1 MAEGGSRQA
10 RLAAAKKK
18 LKEYQQKAVPGG
30 GDGGSAKKKR
40 RGRDGE
46 EGGNDPRDERDSR
59 EQSEDERLS
68 ASAGEADE
76 ETAAG
81 AVGGSPPPT
90 LTEVAEVMDGGEEE
104 QQEGMRDV
112 SSTER
117 LRQISVQINGLMS
130 QSNYRNGESGSHSAD
145 TRELETRNQ
154 ELTQA
159 LDAASLDHKRLL
171 ADLHDAKQQNDALET
186 ELLKVR
192 ADQEKRLHSE
202 GSALEQLQVHVQT
215 IGILVSEKSELQ
227 NTLSLADKSLQQRA
241 GEVEDLSA
249 RLNAGRQRVSELE
262 RALSTVSSQHKQAE
276 KLAKELQTER
286 AAVAEERE
294 QLTRVRDE
302 LTQQTSEQAEQLAS
316 RAAEV
321 LGLREFTE
329 ELKGKLHMA
338 DIMVQQ
344 LSSQAGMPHLN
355 QQLQQLSEE
364 REQLQQQLHAM
375 SESVQQ
381 LMLERQQHLQQME
394 EQGRLWQETARHSA
408 QQVELLSREKD
419 EQVVRITE
427 MERSLHELEQQKVVL
442 CEQAAQKSSAA
453 VATSEQEGPS
463 EREHG
468 LAVELERARREK
480 DELVAQY
487 HAQVRDNEHLSELNR
502 EAESRLLALE
512 SRLGDLGCE
521 ASDRQRLLET
531 AQADKATISR
541 ALAQNRQLKE
551 QLAEMQNGFVKL
563 SNENMELGSALQS
576 EQHVKKELA
585 RHMGSLQENSHE
597 VKEQLQAKCA
607 EAEALVA
614 ERSAVLQQLQQYGA
628 AVVQLQAERD
638 ELHRQ
643 CLAQSTLLDRVQHQ
657 EAEARSAL
665 HIAHDKLRAL
675 AQGSQ
680 VTVDG
685 SQVTAAEGVLQGGER
700 RVGVGGPEE
709 GWAVG
714 GGLQGVLED
723 MASLLEAPTDAP
735 APSPTDSPAD
745 EAGAEEPEETVSH
758 LRALVEQR
766 ESERAQLIS
775 RLGDVYAALRR
786 LGNLAAPPSAAP
798 HHGEG
803 AVSPQEHESLRAAME
818 QLQVRFQ
825 AVMREKA
832 DLRDQL
838 EQLEHR
844 CEQLSGE
851 TDTIGEYIALY
862 QSQRDVMRQRHRDK
876 DEFINRLAL
885 DRDNMKVK
893 LGELQELVMRLLA
906 ERNAWGLEGPAPR
919 GVAAVTAAAAGGPNE
934 EKQEEGMGPHLPNG
948 TQDGDEGGEGG
959 EGGESEGASARER
972 AAETGTE
979 RAHTDDDPRPPTTA
993 EPPGT
998 AGQIMQLLQE
1008 LQESRG
1014 PSSSSYLDEST
1025 CIPFFYRV
1033 DTDNEVKVMLI

>member
-40 RGRDGE
+40 RGRDSE
-46 EGGNDPRDERDSR
+46 DAGGDPRDERDSR
-59 EQSEDERLS
+59 EQ
-68 ASAGEADE
+68 
-76 ETAAG
+76 
-81 AVGGSPPPT
+81 
-90 LTEVAEVMDGGEEE
+90 VAEVMDGGEEE
-104 QQEGMRDV
+104 QQEGVRDV

-130 QSNYRNGESGSHSAD
+130 ESNYRNGESGSHLAD

-192 ADQEKRLHSE
+192 ADQEKRLQSE

-276 KLAKELQTER
+276 KLAKELQAER
-286 AAVAEERE
+286 AAVAEERD
-294 QLTRVRDE
+294 QLMRVRDE
-302 LTQQTSEQAEQLAS
+302 LTQQTSEQAGQLAS

-394 EQGRLWQETARHSA
+394 EQGRLWQETAQHSA

-419 EQVVRITE
+419 EQVVRIRE
-427 MERSLHELEQQKVVL
+427 MERSLHELEQQKLVL
-442 CEQAAQKSSAA
+442 CEQAARESSAA
-453 VATSEQEGPS
+453 VAASEQEGPS

-468 LAVELERARREK
+468 LAAELERAHREK
-480 DELVAQY
+480 DKLLAQY

-665 HIAHDKLRAL
+665 HIAHDKLRSL

-685 SQVTAAEGVLQGGER
+685 PQVAAEGVLQGGER
-700 RVGVGGPEE
+700 RVGEGGPEE
-709 GWAVG
+709 GWAVEG
-714 GGLQGVLED
+714 ALQGVLED
-723 MASLLEAPTDAP
+723 MASLLEAPTDSP

-775 RLGDVYAALRR
+775 RLRDVYAALRR
-786 LGNLAAPPSAAP
+786 LGNLAAHPSAAP

-919 GVAAVTAAAAGGPNE
+919 GVAAVTAVTAAAAGGGLNE
-934 EKQEEGMGPHLPNG
+934 EEQEEGMGPHLPNG
-948 TQDGDEGGEGG
+948 TQDGG
-959 EGGESEGASARER
+959 EGGESEGTSAREG
-972 AAETGTE
+972 AADAGTE

-1014 PSSSSYLDEST
+1014 PSSSSSYLDEST

>member
-40 RGRDGE
+40 RGRDSE
-46 EGGNDPRDERDSR
+46 DAGGDPRDERDSR
-59 EQSEDERLS
+59 EQ
-68 ASAGEADE
+68 
-76 ETAAG
+76 
-81 AVGGSPPPT
+81 
-90 LTEVAEVMDGGEEE
+90 VAEVMDGGEEE
-104 QQEGMRDV
+104 QQEGVRDV

-130 QSNYRNGESGSHSAD
+130 ESNYRNGESGSHLAD

-192 ADQEKRLHSE
+192 ADQEKRLQSE

-276 KLAKELQTER
+276 KLAKELQAER
-286 AAVAEERE
+286 AAVAEERD
-294 QLTRVRDE
+294 QLMRVRDE
-302 LTQQTSEQAEQLAS
+302 LTQQTSEQAGQLAS

-394 EQGRLWQETARHSA
+394 EQGRLWQETAQHSA

-419 EQVVRITE
+419 EQVVRIRE
-427 MERSLHELEQQKVVL
+427 MERSLHELEQQKLVL
-442 CEQAAQKSSAA
+442 CEQAARESSAA
-453 VATSEQEGPS
+453 VAASEQEGPS

-468 LAVELERARREK
+468 LAAELERAHREK
-480 DELVAQY
+480 DKLLAQY

-502 EAESRLLALE
+502 EAEARLLALE

-685 SQVTAAEGVLQGGER
+685 PQVAAEGVLQGGER
-700 RVGVGGPEE
+700 RVGEGGPEE
-709 GWAVG
+709 GWAVEG
-714 GGLQGVLED
+714 ALQGVLED
-723 MASLLEAPTDAP
+723 MASLLEAPTDSPAPSPTDSP

-775 RLGDVYAALRR
+775 RLRDVYAALRR
-786 LGNLAAPPSAAP
+786 LGNLAAHPSAAP

-919 GVAAVTAAAAGGPNE
+919 GVAAVTAVTAAAAGGGLNE

-948 TQDGDEGGEGG
+948 TQDGG
-959 EGGESEGASARER
+959 EGGESEGTSAREG
-972 AAETGTE
+972 AADAGTE

-1014 PSSSSYLDEST
+1014 PSSSSSYLDEST

>member
-30 GDGGSAKKKR
+30 GDGSSAKKKR

-59 EQSEDERLS
+59 EQVTRQAGIAVTPSVAPAARHHRL
-68 ASAGEADE
+68 
-76 ETAAG
+76 TP
-81 AVGGSPPPT
+81 AVPAVNVAHRGRHPSSPSPDTSPLTLAVARDPLTPMCSSPPPPSP
-90 LTEVAEVMDGGEEE
+90 
-104 QQEGMRDV
+104 DV

-294 QLTRVRDE
+294 QLMRVRDE

-427 MERSLHELEQQKVVL
+427 MERSLRELEQQKGEL
-442 CEQAAQKSSAA
+442 SACG
-453 VATSEQEGPS
+453 THPEGPS

-607 EAEALVA
+607 EAESLVA

-643 CLAQSTLLDRVQHQ
+643 CLAQNTLLDRVQHQ

-685 SQVTAAEGVLQGGER
+685 SQVAVAEGVLQGGER
-700 RVGVGGPEE
+700 RVGEGDPEE

-714 GGLQGVLED
+714 GALQGVLED

-735 APSPTDSPAD
+735 APSPTD

-786 LGNLAAPPSAAP
+786 LGNLAAPPLGRPPPRGGGRVPPGARVSVCGHGAATGSLP
-798 HHGEG
+798 GRDAGEG
-803 AVSPQEHESLRAAME
+803 RPPRSAGAAGTPLRAA
-818 QLQVRFQ
+818 VGRDRHHRRVHR
-825 AVMREKA
+825 AVPEPAR
-832 DLRDQL
+832 
-838 EQLEHR
+838 
-844 CEQLSGE
+844 
-851 TDTIGEYIALY
+851 
-862 QSQRDVMRQRHRDK
+862 RH
-876 DEFINRLAL
+876 A
-885 DRDNMKVK
+885 
-893 LGELQELVMRLLA
+893 
-906 ERNAWGLEGPAPR
+906 PAPPRQGRVHQPPGARPRQHEGEAR
-919 GVAAVTAAAAGGPNE
+919 GAAGA
-934 EKQEEGMGPHLPNG
+934 
-948 TQDGDEGGEGG
+948 GDETPGREERVGAGGAGATGG
-959 EGGESEGASARER
+959 SGGDG
-972 AAETGTE
+972 
-979 RAHTDDDPRPPTTA
+979 
-993 EPPGT
+993 
-998 AGQIMQLLQE
+998 
-1008 LQESRG
+1008 
-1014 PSSSSYLDEST
+1014 SSSSGRRTQRGEAGGGNGPSPAQRHPGRRPSAPHDRRAPRHGRADHATAAGAAGVARALLLLL
-1025 CIPFFYRV
+1025 PRRV
-1033 DTDNEVKVMLI
+1033 HVHPLLLPRGHRQRGQGHAHM

>member
-30 GDGGSAKKKR
+30 GDGSSAKKKR

-59 EQSEDERLS
+59 EQVTRQAGIAVTPSVAPAARHHRL
-68 ASAGEADE
+68 
-76 ETAAG
+76 TP
-81 AVGGSPPPT
+81 AVPAVNVAHRGRHPSSPSPDTSPLTLAVARDPLTPMCSSPPP
-90 LTEVAEVMDGGEEE
+90 LPRAG
-104 QQEGMRDV
+104 DV

-294 QLTRVRDE
+294 QLMRVRDE

-427 MERSLHELEQQKVVL
+427 MERSLRELEQQKGEL
-442 CEQAAQKSSAA
+442 SACG
-453 VATSEQEGPS
+453 THPEGPS

-607 EAEALVA
+607 EAESLVA

-643 CLAQSTLLDRVQHQ
+643 CLAQNTLLDRVQHQ

-685 SQVTAAEGVLQGGER
+685 SQVAVAEGVLQGGER
-700 RVGVGGPEE
+700 RVGEGDPEE

-714 GGLQGVLED
+714 GALQGVLED

-735 APSPTDSPAD
+735 APSPTD

-766 ESERAQLIS
+766 ESERVQLIS

-919 GVAAVTAAAAGGPNE
+919 GVAAVTAAAAAGGGPNE

-948 TQDGDEGGEGG
+948 TQ
-959 EGGESEGASARER
+959 
-972 AAETGTE
+972 
-979 RAHTDDDPRPPTTA
+979 DDDPRPPTTA